1 MNYQLVEEYGQY
13 KHAGSKAKNDCIKIL
28 NGIGFKKIGLMRKE
42 ENNTSVIAKLKR
54 QMDLFLQWR
63 KIYHQLKPNDTLLIQ
78 HPFLYTDIGRN
89 YFLKK
94 FKNKNIKLILLVHDI
109 EIIRNLFQ
117 ENHYNTEFHQ
127 MVPVTDYF
135 IVHNESMKRWLVEYG
150 IDAKKLIVLEIFDY
164 LNEKDLSEKVT
175 YDKSVIIAGNLSQEK
190 SPYIYD
196 LSKIS
201 DVQFNLMGVNYKE
214 NKETPNIHYLGAFES
229 DEVPYQLK
237 SGFGLVWDGNSIETC
252 DGPTGNYL
260 RYNNPH
266 KLSLYLSSGLPVI
279 VWKESALATFVT
291 SQKIGLVISSLYE
304 LSDVLDTI
312 TEKQYQELVEN
323 IQEVR
328 EKLKKGFYL
337 KKAINEILT

>member
-28 NGIGFKKIGLMRKE
+28 DEIGFKKIGLMRKE
-42 ENNTSVIAKLKR
+42 ESNTSVIAKLKR
-54 QMDLFLQWR
+54 QIDLFWQWR

-117 ENHYNTEFHQ
+117 ENHYDTEFHQ

-150 IDAKKLIVLEIFDY
+150 IDANKLIVLEIFDY
-164 LNEKDLSEKVT
+164 LNEKEMSEKVT

-190 SPYIYD
+190 SPYIYE

-201 DVQFNLMGVNYKE
+201 DVEFNLMGINYLEKE
-214 NKETPNIHYLGAFES
+214 EISNIHYLGAFES
-229 DEVPYQLK
+229 DEVPHQLNK
-237 SGFGLVWDGNSIETC
+237 GFGLVWDGTSIETC

-279 VWKESALATFVT
+279 VWKESALAKFVE

-304 LSDVLDTI
+304 LSDILGNI
-312 TEKQYQELVEN
+312 TEEQYYEFVSN
-323 IQEVR
+323 INGIRQ
-328 EKLKKGFYL
+328 KLKSGYYL
-337 KKAINEILT
+337 KEAVKKIVD